1 MGIGN
6 RLLTDGVGRMYH
18 WDRSGKSP
26 VKNRRH
32 TMTKAQLAHNKR
44 IAKKIAIMELDL
56 LIPERMIAE
65 WTTWLY
71 DNATV
76 ELDHTRPIQM
86 PTWFSDTYKRRVEK
100 GEDIKVVARKMVGDA
115 KKKVAAARL
124 WVDQANA
131 YLAEQGF
138 VAGVTK

>member
-1 MGIGN
+1 M
-6 RLLTDGVGRMYH
+6 
-18 WDRSGKSP
+18 SP

-32 TMTKAQLAHNKR
+32 TMTKAQIAYNKR
-44 IAKKIAIMELDL
+44 IVKKIAAVEADL
-56 LIPERMIAE
+56 ALPEMMIAE
-65 WTTWLY
+65 WTTWLV

-86 PTWFSDTYKRRVEK
+86 PTWFSDTYKRRAEK
-100 GEDIKVVARKMVGDA
+100 GEDIKVVARKMVGDY